1 MMMWQL
7 YLGLLLFCGTHLYS
21 TVFPSSRD
29 RLKSSFGEGAFK
41 GLYSLLSA
49 LGLVLLAWAYVAGRG
64 DGTLLYEPLYA
75 ARHVI
80 LLLILFAFI
89 LIFSNGSQSHIRGA
103 VKHPFSIGI
112 ALWSI
117 AHLMMNGEPAVVGIF
132 GGFLVVALADLVFS
146 FARGKVP
153 RFEPRWSHDLRGIA
167 VGVILYLVFAF
178 GFHTYVLNV
187 PVAG

>member
-1 MMMWQL
+1 MMWQL
-7 YLGLLLFCGTHLYS
+7 YLGLILFCGTHLFS
-21 TVFPSSRD
+21 TIFPASRD
-29 RLKSSFGEGAFK
+29 RFKANMSVGAFK
-41 GLYSLLSA
+41 GLYSLANAVGLA
-49 LGLVLLAWAYVAGRG
+49 LLVWAYVAGRG
-64 DGTLLYEPLYA
+64 EGTLLYEPWYA
-75 ARHVI
+75 ARHVALLII
-80 LLLILFAFI
+80 LLAFI
-89 LIFSNGSQSHIRGA
+89 LIFSNGSQSHIRGT

-146 FARGKVP
+146 FARGKIP

-178 GFHTYVLNV
+178 GFHPYVLNV